1 MASGLSW
8 VVAAVACLT
17 VFAGPAAAADNAANK
32 GREALRDCLRKLPLD
47 RLGDERAIAACLEQG
62 QRAAESEDKRQG
74 QIDYLRK
81 LDELD
86 RMIERTTRGSR
97 R

>member
-1 MASGLSW
+1 MRSGRSW
-8 VVAAVACLT
+8 IILATACLP
-17 VFAGPAAAADNAANK
+17 VLAAPAAADNAANK

-47 RLGDERAIAACLEQG
+47 RLGDEQTTAACLEEG
-62 QRAAESEDKRQG
+62 QRAAEAEDKRQG
-74 QIDYLRK
+74 QIDYMRK

>member
-8 VVAAVACLT
+8 TVAAVACLT
-17 VFAGPAAAADNAANK
+17 VCAAPAAADSAANK
-32 GREALRDCLRKLPLD
+32 GREALQDCLKKLPLD
-47 RLGDERAIAACLEQG
+47 RLGDEQAIAACLEQG
-62 QRAAESEDKRQG
+62 QRAAEAEDKRQG
-74 QIDYLRK
+74 QIDYMRK